1 MTAVAAQIRPVAKAE
16 KAKRLITLET
26 FIRLYSNK
34 SDGYRYEWNNGVV
47 EKTTRNMN
55 RSQLYIAQ
63 NLTRLFSHTKAYR
76 ERGELDKEVIMFLP
90 DANRNRIADL
100 AYLTKEQ
107 LQEVDDL
114 KPSLSS
120 FVIEIISKNDTTYE
134 VSKKLNQYFD
144 NGVEVVWQIL
154 PHLQT
159 IHVYTS
165 PETVKICRGAT
176 ICSASPVLADFNIAA
191 QDVFALR

>member
-26 FIRLYSNK
+26 FVRLYSNK
-34 SDGYRYEWNNGVV
+34 SDGYRYEWNNGIV
-47 EKTTRNMN
+47 EKTPRMS
-55 RSQLYIAQ
+55 RSQLYLVHK
-63 NLTRLFSHTKAYR
+63 LTRLFSQTQAYKNKD
-76 ERGELDKEVIMFLP
+76 GLFTNVIMFLP
-90 DANRNRIADL
+90 TSNRTRIADL

-154 PHLQT
+154 PQLQK
-159 IHVYTS
+159 IGRAHV
-165 PETVKICRGAT
+165 
-176 ICSASPVLADFNIAA
+176 
-191 QDVFALR
+191 

>member
-1 MTAVAAQIRPVAKAE
+1 MTAAAQIRPVAKAE

-26 FIRLYSNK
+26 YVRLYSNK

-47 EKTTRNMN
+47 EKTTRKMN
-55 RSQLYIAQ
+55 RSQLYIAK
-63 NLTRLFSHTKAYR
+63 NLVRLFSKTKAYH
-76 ERGELDKEVIMFLP
+76 EGGELDKEVIMFLP
-90 DANRNRIADL
+90 TANRNRIADL

-107 LQEVDDL
+107 FHETDDL
-114 KPSLSS
+114 KPSLSP
-120 FVIEIISKNDTTYE
+120 FVIEIISKNDTSYE
-134 VSKKLNQYFD
+134 LEKKLSQYFD

-154 PHLQT
+154 PQLQT

-165 PETVKICRGAT
+165 PETVKICRGTT

-191 QDVFALR
+191 QDVFAL